1 MAMAGLL
8 VGGVVFMLFIVALSI
23 ASIVFWIIMLV
34 DCVQR
39 NFKKSD
45 ERIIWILV
53 IVLAGAIGAL
63 VYYFVVKRKAKK

>member
-1 MAMAGLL
+1 MAMAGLF